1 MSQLARHVSELTD
14 LIEKNQTIEAMNRF
28 YADDVTMQENDE
40 PARSGKVVCLDH
52 EQRTLAR
59 VTGLKAVLLSQ
70 AINEEDGIVFSEW
83 YLESTS
89 LSGQQ
94 YGVTE
99 VSVQKW
105 RNELIYQE
113 KFYYKTIHRL
123 DSV

>member
-1 MSQLARHVSELTD
+1 MSQLARHVSELTG
-14 LIEKNQTIEAMNRF
+14 LIEKNQTIEAMIRF
-28 YADDVTMQENDE
+28 YADDVIMQENDE
-40 PARSGKVVCLDH
+40 PARNGKVVCLDH
-52 EQRTLAR
+52 EQRTLTR

-70 AINEEDGIVFSEW
+70 AINEEAGIVFSEW

-89 LSGQQ
+89 LSGQR
-94 YGVTE
+94 YALTE
-99 VSVQKW
+99 VSVQRW